1 MKVLPIVVGML
12 GVVLL
17 WAAWKNKAP
26 LDAIK
31 LGLQG
36 QDPNGAGP
44 FVVAGLG
51 PPTAAPPSAVPG
63 VAPVAP
69 ILPGGPVGGGG

>member
-1 MKVLPIVVGML
+1 MRVLPIVVGML

-17 WAAWKNKAP
+17 WASWKNKAP

-44 FVVAGLG
+44 FVVTGLG
-51 PPTAAPPSAVPG
+51 PSTATGPTAVPAPAG
-63 VAPVAP
+63 AAP

>member
-1 MKVLPIVVGML
+1 MKVLPVVVGLL

-51 PPTAAPPSAVPG
+51 PPTASADPTVPG
-63 VAPVAP
+63 APP

>member
-1 MKVLPIVVGML
+1 MKVLPVVVGL
-12 GVVLL
+12 VGVILL

-51 PPTAAPPSAVPG
+51 PPTAAGSNEVPG
-63 VAPVAP
+63 AAP
-69 ILPGGPVGGGG
+69 ILPGGPIGGGG

>member
-1 MKVLPIVVGML
+1 VKVLPVVVGLL

-51 PPTAAPPSAVPG
+51 PPTAAPPSAVP
-63 VAPVAP
+63 PVTP
-69 ILPGGPVGGGG
+69 VLPGGPIGGGG

>member
-1 MKVLPIVVGML
+1 MKVLPVVMGML

-36 QDPNGAGP
+36 QDPNAAGP

-63 VAPVAP
+63 AGP

>member
-1 MKVLPIVVGML
+1 VKVLPVVVGML
-12 GVVLL
+12 GVILL

-36 QDPNGAGP
+36 QDPNAAGP
-44 FVVAGLG
+44 FVVTGLG
-51 PPTAAPPSAVPG
+51 PPTAPGGTTVP
-63 VAPVAP
+63 P
-69 ILPGGPVGGGG
+69 ILPGSPIGGGG

>member
-1 MKVLPIVVGML
+1 MKVLPVVVGML
-12 GVVLL
+12 GVILL

-51 PPTAAPPSAVPG
+51 PPTAAGPTAVPG
-63 VAPVAP
+63 AAP